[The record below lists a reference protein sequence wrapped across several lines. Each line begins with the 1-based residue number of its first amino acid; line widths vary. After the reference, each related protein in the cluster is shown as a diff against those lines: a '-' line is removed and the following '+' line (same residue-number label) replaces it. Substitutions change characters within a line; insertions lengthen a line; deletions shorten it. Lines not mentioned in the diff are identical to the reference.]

1 MASTSAF
8 IFRSS
13 GVVAL
18 SLASERRRARVMI
31 STPLILVLSRFWRAK
46 RPGKSRRSTSVSA
59 YLILM
64 RRLLTSRF
72 DSDRKECV
80 DKESSKGTAKRH
92 DDVVMPR
99 ETLSRYIG

>member
-8 IFRSS
+8 VFPPLWPGR
-13 GVVAL
+13 L
-18 SLASERRRARVMI
+18 ELASERRRARVNA
-31 STPLILVLSRFWRAK
+31 VYFWCSLDSGAQEDQ
-46 RPGKSRRSTSVSA
+46 RRSPRA
-59 YLILM
+59 FILM

-99 ETLSRYIG
+99 KTLSRYIG

>member
-1 MASTSAF
+1 
-8 IFRSS
+8 
-13 GVVAL
+13 
-18 SLASERRRARVMI
+18 
-31 STPLILVLSRFWRAK
+31 
-46 RPGKSRRSTSVSA
+46 
-59 YLILM
+59 M